1 MTHAVSERAS
11 FLDTVKTVLY
21 GAIGVRRRGD
31 HERARIRPAY
41 LVMVAIVFLILFVLT
56 LRFIVGLV
64 VS

>member
-1 MTHAVSERAS
+1 VTHAVSERAS